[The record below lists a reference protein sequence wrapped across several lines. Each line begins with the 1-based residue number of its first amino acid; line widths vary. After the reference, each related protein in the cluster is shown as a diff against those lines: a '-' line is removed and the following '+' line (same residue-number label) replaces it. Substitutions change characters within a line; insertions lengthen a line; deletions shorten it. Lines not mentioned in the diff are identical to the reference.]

1 MAGRLRINTDFG
13 KRAVESESKEPK
25 EVYVISIAG
34 EGKTEERYFNGISN
48 LNTNSVVKVEILKK
62 SDTKSHPKHVL
73 DLLNERKKRWEEYGI
88 DPNELWMVVDRDKQ
102 SVSEEQL
109 TEIIEECCKNRY
121 NLALSNPT
129 FEFWLLLHLKD
140 IKDIKEYDKKKLLEN
155 EKINESKTSKRF
167 IEKELSILLNGYNK
181 KNLKFEKFKSGIKA
195 AIERAKKLPTDNK
208 ALSHQLGTS
217 VCLLVEK
224 IVK

>member
-34 EGKTEERYFNGISN
+34 EGKTEEQYFDGIKD
-48 LNTNSVVKVEILKK
+48 LNTNSVVKVERLEKEDEA
-62 SDTKSHPKHVL
+62 DTKSHPKHVL

-140 IKDIKEYDKKKLLEN
+140 IKEYDEKKLLEN
-155 EKINESKTSKRF
+155 KKINRSRRF

-181 KNLKFEKFKSGIKA
+181 KNLKFEKSKSDIKA